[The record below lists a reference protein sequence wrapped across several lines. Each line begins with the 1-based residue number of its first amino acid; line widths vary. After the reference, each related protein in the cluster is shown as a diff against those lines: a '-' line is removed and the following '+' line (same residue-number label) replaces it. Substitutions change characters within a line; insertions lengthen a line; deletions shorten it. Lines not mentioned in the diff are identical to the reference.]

1 MGMTSFGNAFKIG
14 GDAAT
19 LAIDLNTVTN
29 SDEYKSNDQKHQL
42 EPVPSISRRMIKINS
57 TMDNQNN

>member
-14 GDAAT
+14 GDAAN

-29 SDEYKSNDQKHQL
+29 SDEIKSNDQKHQL
-42 EPVPSISRRMIKINS
+42 EPVPSSRRMIKINS
-57 TMDNQNN
+57 RMDNQNN